1 MKEVDMSKKEQVG
14 HFDETHHALL
24 FAWIAQ
30 AIEEQVGQQ
39 KGEDVIRKTVR
50 QYGEE
55 RGRRMLLRAQAKKHA
70 LSMINYLG
78 YREYNISPGV
88 MDLKISSKPPHAMF
102 STSTCPW
109 HKAWEENGLMSVGKL
124 YCLEIDQALLRGF
137 NPNLQLEVI
146 GTLPAGDPRCEFIYH
161 DANLKIPNIVLF
173 GYRKVIN
180 PGPKAVMPW
189 DYHVGHL
196 FNTFE
201 KVANKELGKVG
212 QQAVEVGLARFG
224 ERYGE
229 SALKKV
235 MASRNMDFDII
246 PQ

>member
-1 MKEVDMSKKEQVG
+1 VSKKDQSD
-14 HFDETHHALL
+14 HFNETHHALL
-24 FAWIAQ
+24 FAWIAN
-30 AIEEQVGQQ
+30 AVEEQVGQQ
-39 KGEDVIRKTVR
+39 KGEAVIRKAVR

-88 MDLKISSKPPHAMF
+88 MDLKIISKPPHAMF
-102 STSTCPW
+102 RISTCPW
-109 HKAWEENGLMSVGKL
+109 QRAWEENGLMSVGKL

-137 NPNLQLEVI
+137 NPDLQLDVI
-146 GTLPAGDPRCEFIYH
+146 LTLSNGDPRCEFVYH

-173 GYRKVIN
+173 GYRKGIN

-201 KVANKELGKVG
+201 KTAYEELGKAG
-212 QQAVEVGLARFG
+212 KQAVETGLAKFG

-229 SALKKV
+229 SAMKKV
-235 MASRNMDFDII
+235 MVSRNVDFDIV
-246 PQ
+246 PLG